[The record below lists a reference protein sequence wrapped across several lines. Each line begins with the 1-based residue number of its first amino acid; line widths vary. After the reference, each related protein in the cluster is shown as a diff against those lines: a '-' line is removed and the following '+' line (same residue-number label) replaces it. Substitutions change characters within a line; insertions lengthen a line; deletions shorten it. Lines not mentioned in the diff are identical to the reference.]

1 MGEEG
6 RAILLAGMMGSG
18 KTSVG
23 RALARRLGCEFIDTD
38 ARIEAASGLSIPAL
52 FAREGEAGF
61 RKREREVLAALPER
75 ACVVALG
82 GGALVAASNREV
94 LRGKGRLVWLDAG
107 PEELARR
114 VGDDPGRPLLAG
126 LSGEARVERL
136 RQLRQER
143 LEAYASAELR
153 VETGGRSIEEVC
165 DALLRALFGAIPP
178 AAGEGD
184 R

>member
-1 MGEEG
+1 
-6 RAILLAGMMGSG
+6 
-18 KTSVG
+18 
-23 RALARRLGCEFIDTD
+23 
-38 ARIEAASGLSIPAL
+38 
-52 FAREGEAGF
+52 
-61 RKREREVLAALPER
+61 
-75 ACVVALG
+75 
-82 GGALVAASNREV
+82 
-94 LRGKGRLVWLDAG
+94 VWLDAG